1 MRCLIRNGIIVDGTG
16 KKGFAGSV
24 LVEGDRIAAVI
35 HDAVPDESSIES
47 LSGIH
52 GNTGENET
60 VVIDAEG
67 AFITPGFVDIHR
79 HGDWKALTGGD
90 DELLNRQGI
99 TTVVNGNCGLSVAPQ
114 AGEHE
119 EETEHFLRS
128 FVGKKPLFILERD
141 TGRKQDLNGADPA
154 ASMKQYLSCLSR
166 VKRSVHTGTL
176 VGGGT
181 VRASISGYTGGAL
194 NGEEEERIRTR
205 LGESLDAGVLGVSLG
220 IGYDPEFAYDEAGF
234 VRVLEPIRG
243 RRIPVAVHIRTEGDG
258 AADAVSEV
266 IRIASL
272 LDVPLHLSHM
282 KCIGRRNW
290 RVTCARER
298 ELIREAI
305 DNGLDVTMD
314 AYPYI
319 TGSTQLVHLIP
330 PGFQSGGTRKL
341 LEDLKDGR
349 KREQIT
355 KALKTPSNRFE
366 NIVELAGFENIA
378 PIGLESGRFKPFE
391 GCSIAGIAKNLQQDP
406 YDTLYDILLE
416 EECEP
421 AMLDTYGCEED
432 LIDFLKEETC
442 SLISDAIY
450 PEGGHCHP
458 RVYDAFP
465 RFLIRYVREKA
476 VFSIEEAI
484 RKMTTLPASVYGL
497 DRGVIAPGK
506 TADLCVF
513 HLDNL
518 ESHSDFIHP
527 DRMCEGFDYVFTA
540 GHPCIVKDEWSNTG
554 SGEPLVTALTKTDN
568 KS

>member
-1 MRCLIRNGIIVDGTG
+1 
-16 KKGFAGSV
+16 
-24 LVEGDRIAAVI
+24 
-35 HDAVPDESSIES
+35 
-47 LSGIH
+47 
-52 GNTGENET
+52 
-60 VVIDAEG
+60 
-67 AFITPGFVDIHR
+67 
-79 HGDWKALTGGD
+79 
-90 DELLNRQGI
+90 
-99 TTVVNGNCGLSVAPQ
+99 
-114 AGEHE
+114 
-119 EETEHFLRS
+119 
-128 FVGKKPLFILERD
+128 
-141 TGRKQDLNGADPA
+141 
-154 ASMKQYLSCLSR
+154 
-166 VKRSVHTGTL
+166 
-176 VGGGT
+176 
-181 VRASISGYTGGAL
+181 
-194 NGEEEERIRTR
+194 
-205 LGESLDAGVLGVSLG
+205 
-220 IGYDPEFAYDEAGF
+220 
-234 VRVLEPIRG
+234 
-243 RRIPVAVHIRTEGDG
+243 
-258 AADAVSEV
+258 
-266 IRIASL
+266 
-272 LDVPLHLSHM
+272 M

-391 GCSIAGIAKNLQQDP
+391 GCSIAGIAKNLQKDP

-540 GHPCIVKDEWSNTG
+540 GRPCVVKDEWSNTG